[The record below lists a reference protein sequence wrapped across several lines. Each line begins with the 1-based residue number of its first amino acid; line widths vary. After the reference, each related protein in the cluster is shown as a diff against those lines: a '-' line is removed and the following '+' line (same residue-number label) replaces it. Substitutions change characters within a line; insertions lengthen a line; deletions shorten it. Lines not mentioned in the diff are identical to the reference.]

1 MISAFS
7 SSDKH
12 WWQLGLLVFSP
23 KTVLEAITA
32 ALATWIALCSLCHRQ
47 MQSSGAGFDIAE
59 GLRGKHQNSANDLH
73 CYYGAIWVSSHSPF
87 SHWAGIWPC
96 FSQPGTSGSEILL
109 NCEQWPVQRHFCVHQ
124 HFQCDRQEISLSLP
138 PSGCIPS
145 VMLLNFSSPLRQ
157 RGVMMFS
164 CKGKNSL
171 GSP

>member
-73 CYYGAIWVSSHSPF
+73 CYYGAI
-87 SHWAGIWPC
+87 
-96 FSQPGTSGSEILL
+96 
-109 NCEQWPVQRHFCVHQ
+109 
-124 HFQCDRQEISLSLP
+124 
-138 PSGCIPS
+138 
-145 VMLLNFSSPLRQ
+145 
-157 RGVMMFS
+157 
-164 CKGKNSL
+164 
-171 GSP
+171 